1 MRVRQGWSGETAP
14 NQWNKFDVT
23 TDETDLA
30 RILARGG
37 LPEDIKVTT
46 KTAYVLL
53 ATEAEILLTTARM
66 RYSSLSAEQAHLDI
80 QPLVQLRE
88 SHLEML
94 RVTG

>member
-1 MRVRQGWSGETAP
+1 
-14 NQWNKFDVT
+14 
-23 TDETDLA
+23 
-30 RILARGG
+30 
-37 LPEDIKVTT
+37 
-46 KTAYVLL
+46 
-53 ATEAEILLTTARM
+53 M

>member
-14 NQWNKFDVT
+14 SQWTKFDVAV
-23 TDETDLA
+23 DETDLA
-30 RILARGG
+30 RILARAG
-37 LPEDIKVTT
+37 LPDDTPVTT

-53 ATEAEILLTTARM
+53 STEAEILLITARM
-66 RYSSLSAEQAHLDI
+66 RWADLPAEQARADVE
-80 QPLVQLRE
+80 PLVNLRE